1 MRQRMTASY
10 LFYSSTPQAVRH
22 VCLRGAEAGSISGTK
37 SGEETPMARD
47 DMNAG
52 DSEITRRTLVREA
65 MEMAGGDGCVV
76 SEGEELAAVSDK
88 LAGSPGVHT
97 VAVVDGQSCL
107 VGVIPMR
114 LLVDGLF
121 LDVAPEEFLVG
132 MRDIEDVEEFG
143 RISRARTAGE
153 LMEEAAYVT
162 MDDTVREAFSRM
174 HERKLDGLPV
184 VDEGMK
190 VLGYLDLM
198 QLLRLWL
205 SRHGRR
211 EA

>member
-1 MRQRMTASY
+1 MEEINA
-10 LFYSSTPQAVRH
+10 
-22 VCLRGAEAGSISGTK
+22 K
-37 SGEETPMARD
+37 SGKETPMAKD
-47 DMNAG
+47 DTNAG
-52 DSEITRRTLVREA
+52 DAEITKRTLVREA
-65 MEMAGGDGCVV
+65 LEMAGGKGCVV
-76 SEGEELAAVSDK
+76 SEGEDLAAVSEK
-88 LAGSPGVHT
+88 LAGSAGVHT
-97 VAVVDGQSCL
+97 VAVVDGQSRL

-114 LLVDGLF
+114 LLVDELF

-132 MRDIEDVEEFG
+132 MRDIEDVEEFS

-174 HERKLDGLPV
+174 HGRKLDGLPI

-190 VLGYLDLM
+190 VLGYLDLL

>member
-1 MRQRMTASY
+1 MDELTVASLIFGFTYLVIVSERIHRTAAA
-10 LFYSSTPQAVRH
+10 L
-22 VCLRGAEAGSISGTK
+22 
-37 SGEETPMARD
+37 
-47 DMNAG
+47 
-52 DSEITRRTLVREA
+52 
-65 MEMAGGDGCVV
+65 AGGVAMILLRIIDQ
-76 SEGEELAAVSDK
+76 EEAFAAIDFN
-88 LAGSPGVHT
+88 
-97 VAVVDGQSCL
+97 
-107 VGVIPMR
+107 VI
-114 LLVDGLF
+114 F
-121 LDVAPEEFLVG
+121 LLVG
-132 MRDIEDVEEFG
+132 MRDIEDVEESS

-174 HERKLDGLPV
+174 HERKLSGLPI

-190 VLGYLDLM
+190 VLGYLDLL

>member
-1 MRQRMTASY
+1 
-10 LFYSSTPQAVRH
+10 
-22 VCLRGAEAGSISGTK
+22 
-37 SGEETPMARD
+37 MARD
-47 DMNAG
+47 DTNAG
-52 DSEITRRTLVREA
+52 ESEITRHTLVREA
-65 MEMAGGDGCVV
+65 MEMVGGDGCVV
-76 SEGEELAAVSDK
+76 SEGEDLAVVSEK
-88 LAGSPGVHT
+88 LAGIPGVHT
-97 VAVVDGQSCL
+97 VAVVDREGRL
-107 VGVIPMR
+107 VGVIPMH
-114 LLVDGLF
+114 LLVDELF
-121 LDVAPEEFLVG
+121 LDVAPEDFLVG
-132 MRDIEDVEEFG
+132 MRDIEDVEEFS

-174 HERKLDGLPV
+174 HERKLSGLPI

-190 VLGYLDLM
+190 VLGYLDLL

>member
-1 MRQRMTASY
+1 M
-10 LFYSSTPQAVRH
+10 
-22 VCLRGAEAGSISGTK
+22 AGEDHTD
-37 SGEETPMARD
+37 E
-47 DMNAG
+47 G
-52 DSEITRRTLVREA
+52 DPGVTRSTLVREA
-65 MEMAGGDGCVV
+65 LEMVGSQPCVV
-76 SEGEELAAVSDK
+76 GEGDDLLAATEQLV
-88 LAGSPGVHT
+88 AFQGVHT
-97 VAVVDGQSCL
+97 VAVVDNEGRL

-114 LLVDGLF
+114 LLVDELF

-132 MRDIEDVEEFG
+132 MRDIEDVEEFS

-174 HERKLDGLPV
+174 HERKLDGLPI

-190 VLGYLDLM
+190 VLGYLDLL